1 LDLTVA
7 NMRWV
12 KPLDVAML
20 REMAQSHQ
28 GLVTLEEGSKM
39 GGAGS
44 AVMEALQAMSL
55 STPVLCLGMDDVFI
69 EHGDPAALMKQI
81 GLTAQ
86 GIQQAVLA
94 RWPTLEQAEQSTVVP
109 LKKAS

>member
-1 LDLTVA
+1 
-7 NMRWV
+7 
-12 KPLDVAML
+12 
-20 REMAQSHQ
+20 
-28 GLVTLEEGSKM
+28 
-39 GGAGS
+39 
-44 AVMEALQAMSL
+44 
-55 STPVLCLGMDDVFI
+55 
-69 EHGDPAALMKQI
+69 MKQI